1 MKYILNWINRNRVL
15 FILNILVLI
24 PLLGV
29 LSSFELNFSGLG
41 SFLNYNIPQNVNQ
54 MLKESGKSY
63 TPLWLPIHSTG
74 EWAIRFFMIT
84 LTCTPISI
92 IFGWNTKKYRKLFGI
107 YTFIYSLFHSLFF
120 LADYGFFGI
129 FDELNYIFGLLATLI
144 IIPLGIT
151 SNKWSMKK
159 FRKNWVNLQKLS
171 YPAAVLAILHIV
183 FLEGG
188 VWELYGYVILV
199 GFILRINVV
208 KTFFSN
214 LRLKK
219 TKPLHSY

>member
-15 FILNILVLI
+15 FIVNIFVLI

-29 LSSFELNFSGLG
+29 LSSFEINFSALG
-41 SFLNYNIPQNVNQ
+41 SFPNYNIPQNANQ
-54 MLKESGKSY
+54 MLQESGKSY

-92 IFGWNTKKYRKLFGI
+92 IFGWKTKKYRKLFGI

-151 SNKWSMKK
+151 SNKWSMKIL
-159 FRKNWVNLQKLS
+159 RKNWANLQKLA
-171 YPAAVLAILHIV
+171 YPTALLAVLHIV

-188 VWELYGYVILV
+188 VWEIYGFVIII
-199 GFILRINVV
+199 GFIFRIDRV
-208 KTFFSN
+208 KTFFRN
-214 LRLKK
+214 FRLGKV
-219 TKPLHSY
+219 KPVQSV